1 VTGRTVVFDTNVLVA
16 ELAVPD
22 EPLACVSLAE
32 SGVVEVASSL
42 ALLGESAAVLDD
54 DHLPLSAGRRRGA
67 VERVADFARVVE
79 PALSVDAVADDEDD
93 AVLECALT
101 VRADALVSD
110 DHHLR
115 ALDGVAGIE
124 VLPRAAFIDR
134 HSDSS

>member
-1 VTGRTVVFDTNVLVA
+1 VTGRTVVFDTNVLIA

-42 ALLGESAAVLDD
+42 ALLGESAAVFDD
-54 DHLPLSAGRRRGA
+54 DHLPLSAGRRRGP

-93 AVLECALT
+93 
-101 VRADALVSD
+101 DAL
-110 DHHLR
+110 L
-115 ALDGVAGIE
+115 
-124 VLPRAAFIDR
+124 
-134 HSDSS
+134 